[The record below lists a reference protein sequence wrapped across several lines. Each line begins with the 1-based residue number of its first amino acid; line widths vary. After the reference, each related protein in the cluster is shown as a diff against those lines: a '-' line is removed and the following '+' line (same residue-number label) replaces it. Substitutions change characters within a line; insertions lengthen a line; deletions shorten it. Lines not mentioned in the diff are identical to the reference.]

1 MFARKLNALK
11 YKGAEKL
18 DLTNEGKILVFYV
31 TKAGYLEM
39 HLNLGNPS
47 VKQNKSLC
55 ISN

>member
-1 MFARKLNALK
+1 MFARKLDALK

-18 DLTNEGKILVFYV
+18 DLTNEGNILVFYV